1 MDMYTQQVFKEDTR
15 YGYACGRIRVLET
28 KLLNRSAI
36 MRLVEAESAH
46 EALRGL
52 SEYGYS
58 SSLSEI
64 SEPEDF
70 ESALLKE
77 LGRTYDLIDELSLDP
92 KLTQIFRLK
101 WDFHNLKVLL
111 KSYFQK
117 ERLLDVELIPL
128 GSVPVDNLKLSLDP
142 DIEKEKLLPK
152 ELSGAIDQVI
162 SQYEI
167 NPNPQVIDLTIDNLL
182 HELLYQ
188 QASENQFLRDYL
200 KAFADLTNIK
210 TFVRIK
216 MMNEGIRLLDLALLP
231 FGELDKQ
238 LFLRRFDDS
247 IESWVMS
254 LSNTPY
260 GALVSEGFRRWSE
273 DHSLSLFEK
282 LSDNYLINYL
292 KIAQYVIFGV
302 EPLIAYGF
310 AKENEIKLIRMI
322 MIGKINQL
330 PTEIIIERLRDT
342 YV

>member
-1 MDMYTQQVFKEDTR
+1 MYTQQVFKEDVR

-28 KLLNRSAI
+28 KLLNRSAV
-36 MRLVEAESAH
+36 MRLVETESAQ
-46 EALRGL
+46 EVLRVL

-58 SSLSEI
+58 SSVSEI

-77 LGRTYDLIDELSLDP
+77 LGRTYDLIDELSFDP
-92 KLTQIFRLK
+92 QLTQIFRLK
-101 WDFHNLKVLL
+101 WDFYNLKVLL
-111 KSYFQK
+111 KAYFQK
-117 ERLLDVELIPL
+117 QRLLDIELIPL

-142 DIEKEKLLPK
+142 DVDKEKLLPR
-152 ELSGAIDQVI
+152 ELSDAIDQVV
-162 SQYEI
+162 SQYEA
-167 NPNPQVIDLTIDNLL
+167 NPNPQVIDLIIDGLL
-182 HELLYQ
+182 HELSYQ
-188 QASENQFLRDYL
+188 RASENQFLQGYL
-200 KAFADLTNIK
+200 KAFADLTNIR

-260 GALVSEGFRRWSE
+260 EALVSEGFRRWAE

-322 MIGKINQL
+322 MIGKLNQL
-330 PTEIIIERLRDT
+330 PTDTIIERLRDT